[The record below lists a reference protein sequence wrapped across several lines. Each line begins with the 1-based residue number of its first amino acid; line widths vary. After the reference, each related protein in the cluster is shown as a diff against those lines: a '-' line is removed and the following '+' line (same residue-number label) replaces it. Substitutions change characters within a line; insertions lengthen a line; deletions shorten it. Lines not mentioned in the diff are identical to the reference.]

1 MRRKTVSVNVGIVD
15 IGSNHSIKTQSMT
28 TASTLDTNASVEE
41 AIRIIDAGGKL
52 VRFTAPNTKEAENLE
67 NIKSAI
73 RKKGYETPFVADIH
87 FVPKAALVAAKI
99 VEKVRINPGNYVDTK
114 RFKIVEYDDA
124 TYNKEVK
131 KIEEKFV
138 PLIDVCKENNTAMR
152 IGTNHGS
159 LSDRIMNRFG
169 DTPLGMVESAL
180 EFLRICNKND
190 FDQVVLSMKSSNPL
204 IMIHAYRLLVH
215 KMELEDMH
223 FPLHL
228 GVTEAGDGIDGRIKS
243 ALGIGTLLSEGIGDT
258 IRVSLTE
265 DPEFEIPVADKILK
279 KINSLD
285 SKYPIDYDDPRSVSY
300 LKRSTNGCANIGA
313 NNVPVVI
320 STSGEAFEDCLPD
333 YVYIEQIANIQSG
346 QKYILPY
353 DLWIDTKQSNLFPF
367 FDSLQ
372 SYRKANALSDEL
384 NFVQLDMKRLTNTI
398 VSSMPSNVIFV
409 LNIDGH
415 NSYDAKKSFNF
426 FEEHNILNPVILK
439 GTYDSKDFEEIVVES
454 SIDFGSLLLEG
465 YGNGLW
471 IESESYSGKINELS
485 FSILQNTR
493 TRIFKTDYISCP
505 SCGRTKFNLQETT
518 ALVKKYTSHLKG
530 LKISVMGC
538 IVNGPGEMAD
548 ADYGYVGSG
557 IGLISL
563 YKGQNVVKKNIISEN
578 AVDELIALIKDNNDW
593 IEPKI

>member
-87 FVPKAALVAAKI
+87 FVPKAALVAAQI

-114 RFKIVEYDDA
+114 RFKIIEYDDA

-131 KIEEKFV
+131 RIEEKFV
-138 PLIDVCKENNTAMR
+138 PLINICKENNTAMR

-180 EFLRICNKND
+180 EFLRICDKNG

-215 KMELEDMH
+215 KMKLEDMH

-279 KINSLD
+279 KIDSLD
-285 SKYPIDYDDPRSVSY
+285 STNPIDYEDSRSVSY
-300 LKRSTNGCANIGA
+300 IKRSTNGCVDIGA

-320 STSGEAFEDCLPD
+320 STSSEPFQDCIPD
-333 YVYIEQIANIQSG
+333 YIFTEQNSNIENT
-346 QKYILPY
+346 QKYIIPY
-353 DLWIDTKQSNLFPF
+353 HLWIDSKKTNLFPF
-367 FDSLQ
+367 FESLQ
-372 SYRKANALSDEL
+372 SYRKADTKSEAL
-384 NFVQLDMKRLTNTI
+384 NFVELNINTLTNTI
-398 VSSMPSNVIFV
+398 VSSMPSNVVFV
-409 LNIDGH
+409 LNIDGCS
-415 NSYDAKKSFNF
+415 SYDMKKSFNF
-426 FEEHNILNPVILK
+426 FEQQNILNPVILK
-439 GTYDSKDFEEIVVES
+439 GVYDSKDFEEIIVES

-471 IESESYSGKINELS
+471 IESLNYSNKINELS

-518 ALVKKYTSHLKG
+518 ALVKKHTSHLKG

-593 IEPKI
+593 VEPKI

>member
-1 MRRKTVSVNVGIVD
+1 MRRKTVTVKVGIVN

-41 AIRIIDAGGKL
+41 AIRIIDAGAEL

-73 RKKGYETPFVADIH
+73 RKKGYDTPFIADIH
-87 FVPKAALVAAKI
+87 FVPKAALTAAKI

-114 RFKIVEYDDA
+114 RFKIIEYDDA

-131 KIEEKFV
+131 RIENFFV

-320 STSGEAFEDCLPD
+320 STSGEVFEDCLPD

-346 QKYILPY
+346 QKCILPY
-353 DLWIDTKQSNLFPF
+353 DLWVDTKQSNLFPF

-384 NFVQLDMKRLTNTI
+384 NFVQLDMRRLTNTI

-409 LNIDGH
+409 LNIDGY
-415 NSYDAKKSFNF
+415 NSSDMKKSFNF
-426 FEEHNILNPVILK
+426 FEKNNILNPVILK
-439 GTYDSKDFEEIVVES
+439 GRYDSNDFEKIVVES

-471 IESESYSGKINELS
+471 IEFGSYSDKINELS
-485 FSILQNTR
+485 FLILQNTR

-518 ALVKKYTSHLKG
+518 ALVKKHTSHLKG

-578 AVDELIALIKDNNDW
+578 AVDELITLIKDNNDW

>member
-1 MRRKTVSVNVGIVD
+1 MRRKTVTVNVGIVN

-41 AIRIIDAGGKL
+41 AIRIIDAGGEL

-73 RKKGYETPFVADIH
+73 RKKGYDTPFIADIH
-87 FVPKAALVAAKI
+87 FVPKAALTAAKI

-114 RFKIVEYDDA
+114 RFKIIEYDDA

-131 KIEEKFV
+131 RIEEKFV

-190 FDQVVLSMKSSNPL
+190 IDQVVLSMKSSNPL

-215 KMELEDMH
+215 KMELEDMN

-279 KINSLD
+279 KIDSLD

-353 DLWIDTKQSNLFPF
+353 DLWVDTKQSNLFPF

-372 SYRKANALSDEL
+372 SYRKANTLSDEL
-384 NFVQLDMKRLTNTI
+384 NFIQLDMRRLTNTI

-409 LNIDGH
+409 LNIDGY
-415 NSYDAKKSFNF
+415 NSYDIKKSFNF
-426 FEEHNILNPVILK
+426 FEKHNILNPVILK
-439 GTYDSKDFEEIVVES
+439 GAYDSKDFEEIVVES

-471 IESESYSGKINELS
+471 IESESYSDKINELS

-518 ALVKKYTSHLKG
+518 ALVKKHTSHLKG

-578 AVDELIALIKDNNDW
+578 AVDELITLIKDNNDW

>member
-1 MRRKTVSVNVGIVD
+1 MRRKTVTVNVGIVN

-41 AIRIIDAGGKL
+41 AIRIIDAGGEL
-52 VRFTAPNTKEAENLE
+52 VRFTAPNTTEAENLE

-73 RKKGYETPFVADIH
+73 RKKGYDTPFIADIH
-87 FVPKAALVAAKI
+87 FVPKAALTAAKI

-114 RFKIVEYDDA
+114 RFKIIEYDDA

-131 KIEEKFV
+131 RIEEKFV

-215 KMELEDMH
+215 KMELEDMN

-279 KINSLD
+279 KIDSLD

-353 DLWIDTKQSNLFPF
+353 DLWVDTKQSNLFPF

-372 SYRKANALSDEL
+372 SYRKANTLSDEL
-384 NFVQLDMKRLTNTI
+384 NFIQLDMRRLTNTI

-409 LNIDGH
+409 LNIDGY
-415 NSYDAKKSFNF
+415 NSYDIKKSFNF
-426 FEEHNILNPVILK
+426 FEKHNILNPVILK
-439 GTYDSKDFEEIVVES
+439 GAYDSKDFEEIVVES

-471 IESESYSGKINELS
+471 IESESYSDKINELS

-518 ALVKKYTSHLKG
+518 ALVKKHTSHLKG

-578 AVDELIALIKDNNDW
+578 AVDELITLIKDNNDW

>member
-1 MRRKTVSVNVGIVD
+1 MRRKTVTVNVGIVN

-41 AIRIIDAGGKL
+41 AIRIIDAGGEL

-73 RKKGYETPFVADIH
+73 RKKGYDTPFIADIH
-87 FVPKAALVAAKI
+87 FVPKAALTAAKI

-114 RFKIVEYDDA
+114 RFKIIEYDDA

-131 KIEEKFV
+131 RIEEKFV

-215 KMELEDMH
+215 KMELEDMN

-279 KINSLD
+279 KIDSLD

-353 DLWIDTKQSNLFPF
+353 DLWVDTKQSNLFPF

-372 SYRKANALSDEL
+372 SYRKANTLSDEL
-384 NFVQLDMKRLTNTI
+384 NFIQLDMRRLTNTI

-409 LNIDGH
+409 LNIDGY
-415 NSYDAKKSFNF
+415 NSYDIKKSFNF
-426 FEEHNILNPVILK
+426 FEKHNILNPVILK
-439 GTYDSKDFEEIVVES
+439 GAYDSKDFEEIVVES

-471 IESESYSGKINELS
+471 IESESYSDKINELS

-578 AVDELIALIKDNNDW
+578 AVDELITLIKDNNDW

>member
-1 MRRKTVSVNVGIVD
+1 MRRKTVTVNVGIVN

-41 AIRIIDAGGKL
+41 AIRIIDAGGEL

-73 RKKGYETPFVADIH
+73 RKKGYDTPFIADIH
-87 FVPKAALVAAKI
+87 FVPKAALTAAKI

-114 RFKIVEYDDA
+114 RFKIIEYDDA

-131 KIEEKFV
+131 RIEEKFV

-279 KINSLD
+279 KIDSLD

-333 YVYIEQIANIQSG
+333 YVYIEQIANIQNG